1 MRPWKW
7 LYSYIANQKI
17 KTPSSSY
24 YPFWGKQF
32 SIMVQ
37 FRSVV
42 IDEAVKAN
50 VCPQLVVLGAG
61 LDTRSWRLK
70 SLSNT
75 TVFEVD
81 FPGTQEYKKS
91 LVKDVP
97 LECSKMV
104 FVPVDFTKDKLESK
118 LLENGFDTKKPTFWL
133 LEGVLMYLELKDAKQ
148 LFSDVT
154 NLSAKNS
161 VFIATYMSKVNGKVP
176 GSFFLEFLKEPVKSA
191 FEPKEFAKFTQDFR
205 WTTKLNGGAIDWKQE
220 YAPSFELTPKGAGL
234 IYNERVWCGSLE

>member
-1 MRPWKW
+1 
-7 LYSYIANQKI
+7 
-17 KTPSSSY
+17 
-24 YPFWGKQF
+24 
-32 SIMVQ
+32 MVQ

-50 VCPQLVVLGAG
+50 VRPQLVVLGAG

-91 LVKDVP
+91 L
-97 LECSKMV
+97 
-104 FVPVDFTKDKLESK
+104 
-118 LLENGFDTKKPTFWL
+118 L

-176 GSFFLEFLKEPVKSA
+176 GSFFLKFLKEPVKSA
-191 FEPKEFAKFTQDFR
+191 FEPKEFAKFTQDFK